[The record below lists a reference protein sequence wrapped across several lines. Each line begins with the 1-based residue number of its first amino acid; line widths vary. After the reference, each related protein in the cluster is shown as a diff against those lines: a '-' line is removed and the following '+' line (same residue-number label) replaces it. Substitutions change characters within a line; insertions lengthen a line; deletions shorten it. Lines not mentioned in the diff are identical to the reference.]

1 MYCLHVPFA
10 KHRICLEKSGESID
24 KVGKLINE
32 FSKVAVYILNEK
44 NQFHYMPSIAVQ
56 LESAISVCFL

>member
-10 KHRICLEKSGESID
+10 KHRICLEKSRESID
-24 KVGKLINE
+24 KVGKLISE

-44 NQFHYMPSIAVQ
+44 
-56 LESAISVCFL
+56 ISFTVCHQ